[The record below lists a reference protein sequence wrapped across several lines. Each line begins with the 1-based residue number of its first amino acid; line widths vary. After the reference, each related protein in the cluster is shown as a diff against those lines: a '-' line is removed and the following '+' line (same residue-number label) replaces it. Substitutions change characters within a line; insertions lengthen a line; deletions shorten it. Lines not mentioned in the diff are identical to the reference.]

1 MLTHAVDYC
10 NHYCY
15 FYYDQQAVT
24 AGEMWS
30 VVYEALTGYP
40 EGRLPIEHGVFYA
53 SCILEALAYMHGRGI
68 AYRDLKPEN
77 IMMDAQVSCCC
88 CMFLLIHRIL
98 VLALAEFIRRACGS
112 T

>member
-1 MLTHAVDYC
+1 
-10 NHYCY
+10 
-15 FYYDQQAVT
+15 
-24 AGEMWS
+24 MWS

-77 IMMDAQVSCCC
+77 IMMDAQVSCC
-88 CMFLLIHRIL
+88 R
-98 VLALAEFIRRACGS
+98 
-112 T
+112 

>member
-1 MLTHAVDYC
+1 
-10 NHYCY
+10 
-15 FYYDQQAVT
+15 
-24 AGEMWS
+24 

-77 IMMDAQVSCCC
+77 IMMDAQVRSCTNSWCA
-88 CMFLLIHRIL
+88 
-98 VLALAEFIRRACGS
+98 LALWHQFDQQGCLLRSFAVAVPLALS
-112 T
+112 TSTT